1 MDVWPRF
8 VSSERERRNKSP
20 GHETILGFWRRT
32 PETPDGY
39 QLRNK
44 HGAKRLQGK
53 LETVKMRTMS
63 FIFAFA
69 LLMAGS
75 SMAGSA
81 ETDLPGIGT
90 FSYNGSTVATS
101 APHTLVVAAR

>member
-1 MDVWPRF
+1 MVINFATNTAPSACRD
-8 VSSERERRNKSP
+8 
-20 GHETILGFWRRT
+20 
-32 PETPDGY
+32 
-39 QLRNK
+39 
-44 HGAKRLQGK
+44 K